1 MERTLILIKP
11 DGVKRKL
18 IGNVISRFENK
29 GLKLIA
35 MKFMK
40 VTEDQAKQHYS
51 VHSLKPFFNGLVSY
65 LISGPIVAMIFEGD
79 NAILSCRNICGAT
92 DGSKAN
98 PGTIRGD
105 FSLNIEENMV
115 HASDSVESFKH
126 EYPIFFNDNEII
138 DN

>member
-11 DGVKRKL
+11 DGVRRKL
-18 IGNVISRFENK
+18 IGNVIFRFENK
-29 GLKLIA
+29 GLRLIA
-35 MKFMK
+35 MKFMT
-40 VTEDQAKQHYS
+40 VTEEQAKKHYS

-79 NAILSCRNICGAT
+79 NAIVSCRNICGVT

-105 FSLNIEENMV
+105 FSLNIEENIV
-115 HASDSVESFKH
+115 HASDSKESFNH
-126 EYPIFFNDNEII
+126 EYPIFFNNNEIL
-138 DN
+138 DH